1 MKLSIE
7 ISIESIEFL
16 ANASKRV
23 SNEFPNFLDLYTTK
37 F

>member
-7 ISIESIEFL
+7 ISIESI